1 MYSLNNHIINK
12 TNISV
17 MKKKNFL
24 FASCLLG
31 IFAFSSCEK
40 NLYDESKQ
48 PEEETKMTD
57 LIVPKNFD
65 WSDTQEVK
73 AQITPAETIVSVYLD
88 KECKE
93 EALLF
98 QMDMNI
104 ESNDNQSVEFPIAI
118 PTYVENVYVKY
129 EGVDRISIVPV
140 QDGKIAIKAPQIQN
154 IKSRAVINTK
164 NSNEYGLL
172 SINGTLMFEDM
183 YPQLGDYDFNDFVAR
198 YNLRILYK
206 YSRGKYYAHKMC
218 ISVQIRAVGGIYKYE
233 PYIRLTKVKAD
244 NIIIETTEK
253 NVKSIK
259 GPNGEAIIS
268 YKSPTPP
275 SGYKYYNT
283 EKNEMTKP
291 DKFKEIWITFK
302 NPIEYEDVMD
312 KNYNIDMYIAKEN
325 HKQEIHLKGYEPVYD
340 QHQDYADKNNFVW
353 GIRTWGIFD
362 HAIEGKNFLKAYPQ
376 FKGWVTSGGKEYKR
390 WWEEVDY
397 RYVIF
402 VKRTLLY

>member
-291 DKFKEIWITFK
+291 DKFKEIWITLK

-376 FKGWVTSGGKEYKR
+376 FKGWVTSGGKE
-390 WWEEVDY
+390 
-397 RYVIF
+397 
-402 VKRTLLY
+402 

>member
-57 LIVPKNFD
+57 LIVPKTFD

-164 NSNEYGLL
+164 NSNEYCLL

-206 YSRGKYYAHKMC
+206 YSRGKYYAHKIC

-291 DKFKEIWITFK
+291 DKFKEIWITLK

-397 RYVIF
+397 RYVI
-402 VKRTLLY
+402 RN

>member
-291 DKFKEIWITFK
+291 DKFKEIWITLK

-312 KNYNIDMYIAKEN
+312 KNYNIDKYIAKEN

-397 RYVIF
+397 RYVI
-402 VKRTLLY
+402 RN

>member
-1 MYSLNNHIINK
+1 
-12 TNISV
+12 

-172 SINGTLMFEDM
+172 SINGPLMFEDM

-397 RYVIF
+397 RYVI
-402 VKRTLLY
+402 RN

>member
-268 YKSPTPP
+268 YKSSTPP

-291 DKFKEIWITFK
+291 DKFKEIWITLK

-397 RYVIF
+397 RYVI
-402 VKRTLLY
+402 RN

>member
-1 MYSLNNHIINK
+1 
-12 TNISV
+12 

-48 PEEETKMTD
+48 PEEETKMPD

-397 RYVIF
+397 RYVI
-402 VKRTLLY
+402 RN

>member
-291 DKFKEIWITFK
+291 DKFKEIWITLK

-312 KNYNIDMYIAKEN
+312 KNYNMYIAKEN

-397 RYVIF
+397 RYVI
-402 VKRTLLY
+402 RN

>member
-1 MYSLNNHIINK
+1 M
-12 TNISV
+12 
-17 MKKKNFL
+17 L
-24 FASCLLG
+24 FRSCLLG

-57 LIVPKNFD
+57 LIVPKTFD

-291 DKFKEIWITFK
+291 DKFKEIWITLK

-397 RYVIF
+397 RYVI
-402 VKRTLLY
+402 RN

>member
-1 MYSLNNHIINK
+1 
-12 TNISV
+12 

-118 PTYVENVYVKY
+118 LTYVENVYVKY

-397 RYVIF
+397 RYVI
-402 VKRTLLY
+402 RN

>member
-129 EGVDRISIVPV
+129 EGLDRISIVPV

-291 DKFKEIWITFK
+291 DKFKEIWITLK

-397 RYVIF
+397 RYVI
-402 VKRTLLY
+402 RN

>member
-57 LIVPKNFD
+57 LIVPKTFD

-291 DKFKEIWITFK
+291 DKFKEIWITLK

-362 HAIEGKNFLKAYPQ
+362 HAIEGNNFLKAYPQ
-376 FKGWVTSGGKEYKR
+376 FKGCVTS
-390 WWEEVDY
+390 V
-397 RYVIF
+397 
-402 VKRTLLY
+402 

>member
-1 MYSLNNHIINK
+1 
-12 TNISV
+12 
-17 MKKKNFL
+17 MKKKNFV

-291 DKFKEIWITFK
+291 DKFKEIWITLK

-397 RYVIF
+397 RYVI
-402 VKRTLLY
+402 RN

>member
-1 MYSLNNHIINK
+1 
-12 TNISV
+12 

-65 WSDTQEVK
+65 WSDTQEVR

-291 DKFKEIWITFK
+291 DKFKEIWITLK

-397 RYVIF
+397 RYVI
-402 VKRTLLY
+402 RN

>member
-275 SGYKYYNT
+275 IGYKYYNT
-283 EKNEMTKP
+283 EKNVMTKP
-291 DKFKEIWITFK
+291 DKFKEIWITLK

-397 RYVIF
+397 RYVI
-402 VKRTLLY
+402 RN

>member
-1 MYSLNNHIINK
+1 
-12 TNISV
+12 

-376 FKGWVTSGGKEYKR
+376 FKGWVTSSGKEYKR

-397 RYVIF
+397 RYVI
-402 VKRTLLY
+402 RN

>member
-1 MYSLNNHIINK
+1 
-12 TNISV
+12 

-129 EGVDRISIVPV
+129 ER
-140 QDGKIAIKAPQIQN
+140 
-154 IKSRAVINTK
+154 
-164 NSNEYGLL
+164 
-172 SINGTLMFEDM
+172 
-183 YPQLGDYDFNDFVAR
+183 
-198 YNLRILYK
+198 
-206 YSRGKYYAHKMC
+206 
-218 ISVQIRAVGGIYKYE
+218 
-233 PYIRLTKVKAD
+233 
-244 NIIIETTEK
+244 
-253 NVKSIK
+253 
-259 GPNGEAIIS
+259 
-268 YKSPTPP
+268 
-275 SGYKYYNT
+275 
-283 EKNEMTKP
+283 
-291 DKFKEIWITFK
+291 
-302 NPIEYEDVMD
+302 
-312 KNYNIDMYIAKEN
+312 
-325 HKQEIHLKGYEPVYD
+325 
-340 QHQDYADKNNFVW
+340 
-353 GIRTWGIFD
+353 
-362 HAIEGKNFLKAYPQ
+362 
-376 FKGWVTSGGKEYKR
+376 
-390 WWEEVDY
+390 
-397 RYVIF
+397 
-402 VKRTLLY
+402 

>member
-218 ISVQIRAVGGIYKYE
+218 ISVQIKAVGGIYKYE

-397 RYVIF
+397 RYVI
-402 VKRTLLY
+402 RN

>member
-244 NIIIETTEK
+244 NIIIDTTEK

-291 DKFKEIWITFK
+291 DKFKEIWITLK

-397 RYVIF
+397 RYVI
-402 VKRTLLY
+402 RN

>member
-291 DKFKEIWITFK
+291 DKFKEIWITLK

-325 HKQEIHLKGYEPVYD
+325 HKKEIHLKGYEPVYD

-390 WWEEVDY
+390 WWGEVDY
-397 RYVIF
+397 RYVI
-402 VKRTLLY
+402 RN

>member
-259 GPNGEAIIS
+259 GPKGEAIIS

-397 RYVIF
+397 RYVI
-402 VKRTLLY
+402 RN

>member
-1 MYSLNNHIINK
+1 
-12 TNISV
+12 

-183 YPQLGDYDFNDFVAR
+183 HPQLGDYDFNDFVAR

-397 RYVIF
+397 RYVI
-402 VKRTLLY
+402 RN

>member
-198 YNLRILYK
+198 YNLRSLYK

-397 RYVIF
+397 RYVI
-402 VKRTLLY
+402 RN

>member
-1 MYSLNNHIINK
+1 MYSLNKHIINK

-362 HAIEGKNFLKAYPQ
+362 HAIEVKYFLKAYHQ

-397 RYVIF
+397 RYVI
-402 VKRTLLY
+402 RN

>member
-390 WWEEVDY
+390 WWEAVDY
-397 RYVIF
+397 RYVI
-402 VKRTLLY
+402 RN

>member
-1 MYSLNNHIINK
+1 MYSLNNQIINK

-397 RYVIF
+397 RYVI
-402 VKRTLLY
+402 RN

>member
-1 MYSLNNHIINK
+1 
-12 TNISV
+12 

-233 PYIRLTKVKAD
+233 PYIRLTKVKAN

-340 QHQDYADKNNFVW
+340 QHQDYADKNNLVW

-397 RYVIF
+397 RYVI
-402 VKRTLLY
+402 RN

>member
-118 PTYVENVYVKY
+118 PTYIENVYVKY

-291 DKFKEIWITFK
+291 DKFKEIWITLK

-397 RYVIF
+397 RYVI
-402 VKRTLLY
+402 RN

>member
-1 MYSLNNHIINK
+1 
-12 TNISV
+12 

-244 NIIIETTEK
+244 NIIIESTEK

-397 RYVIF
+397 RYVI
-402 VKRTLLY
+402 RN

>member
-57 LIVPKNFD
+57 LIVPKTFD

-291 DKFKEIWITFK
+291 DKFKEIWITLK

-390 WWEEVDY
+390 MVGGS
-397 RYVIF
+397 RLSICN
-402 VKRTLLY
+402 

>member
-1 MYSLNNHIINK
+1 
-12 TNISV
+12 

-302 NPIEYEDVMD
+302 NPIEFEDVMD

-397 RYVIF
+397 RYVI
-402 VKRTLLY
+402 RN

>member
-73 AQITPAETIVSVYLD
+73 VQITPAETIVSVYLD

-312 KNYNIDMYIAKEN
+312 KNHNIDMYIAKEN

-397 RYVIF
+397 RYVI
-402 VKRTLLY
+402 RN

>member
-1 MYSLNNHIINK
+1 
-12 TNISV
+12 

-172 SINGTLMFEDM
+172 SFNGTLMFEDM

-291 DKFKEIWITFK
+291 DKFKEIWITLK

-397 RYVIF
+397 RYVI
-402 VKRTLLY
+402 RN

>member
-183 YPQLGDYDFNDFVAR
+183 YPQLGDYDFNDKVAR

-291 DKFKEIWITFK
+291 DKFKEIWITLK

-397 RYVIF
+397 RYVI
-402 VKRTLLY
+402 RN

>member
-1 MYSLNNHIINK
+1 
-12 TNISV
+12 

-291 DKFKEIWITFK
+291 DKFKEIWITLK

-376 FKGWVTSGGKEYKR
+376 FKGWVTSGGKEYNL
-390 WWEEVDY
+390 
-397 RYVIF
+397 ISA
-402 VKRTLLY
+402 TL

>member
-397 RYVIF
+397 RYVI
-402 VKRTLLY
+402 RN

>member
-283 EKNEMTKP
+283 EKNEKTKP

-397 RYVIF
+397 RYVI
-402 VKRTLLY
+402 RN

>member
-73 AQITPAETIVSVYLD
+73 VQITPAETIVSVYLD

-397 RYVIF
+397 RYVI
-402 VKRTLLY
+402 RN

>member
-291 DKFKEIWITFK
+291 DKFKEIWITLK

-397 RYVIF
+397 RYVI
-402 VKRTLLY
+402 RN

>member
-1 MYSLNNHIINK
+1 
-12 TNISV
+12 

-244 NIIIETTEK
+244 NIIIETTKK

-291 DKFKEIWITFK
+291 DKFKEIWITLK

-397 RYVIF
+397 RYVI
-402 VKRTLLY
+402 RN